1 MGTSHHQSAP
11 RAVLRLREALMVAAL
26 LLGGSILVNWAQQGG
41 VTSLLMGI
49 GVAALADA
57 HAPMASL
64 LSLFGAG
71 HLSHAHLI
79 LGIMVAMSANA
90 ITRSTVAVVSGGWR
104 FGVGVASALGLN
116 LVVGWAWVALTSGQS
131 C

>member
-1 MGTSHHQSAP
+1 
-11 RAVLRLREALMVAAL
+11 MVAL
-26 LLGGSILVNWAQQGG
+26 LLVGGAVLVNLAQQLGTTG
-41 VTSLLMGI
+41 VMLGTAI
-49 GVAALADA
+49 AALADA

-79 LGIMVAMSANA
+79 LGIMVAKSANA

-116 LVVGWAWVALTSGQS
+116 LVVGWAWVALN
-131 C
+131 

>member
-1 MGTSHHQSAP
+1 
-11 RAVLRLREALMVAAL
+11 MVAAL
-26 LLGGSILVNWAQQGG
+26 LLGGAILVNWAQQGG
-41 VTSLLMGI
+41 VTSLLVGI

-90 ITRSTVAVVSGGWR
+90 ITRTTVAVVSGGWR
-104 FGVGVASALGLN
+104 FGAGVALALCLN
-116 LVVGWAWVALTSGQS
+116 LVVGWGWVVLA
-131 C
+131 